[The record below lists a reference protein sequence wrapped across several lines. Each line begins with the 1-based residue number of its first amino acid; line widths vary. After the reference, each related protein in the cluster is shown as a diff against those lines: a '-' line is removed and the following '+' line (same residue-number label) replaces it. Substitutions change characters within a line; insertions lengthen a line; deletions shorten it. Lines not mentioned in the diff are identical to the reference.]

1 MDRNGIPQPPALLPA
16 EAVVHPHVADQT
28 VANQD
33 GSHPS

>member
-1 MDRNGIPQPPALLPA
+1 MDRNRIPQPQALLAA
-16 EAVVHPHVADQT
+16 EAVVHVHVVDHT